1 MFNRALRRHGFA
13 PNSRWRYKTK
23 WKQKMGLF
31 VGVALAIGVGL
42 FTTVSGF
49 DRDRSL
55 YPVILMVIASYYGLF
70 AVMGGSSALG
80 LEAGVIVAFALAAAM
95 GFRTNLWIVVVAL
108 VGHGLFDWYHDR
120 LIDNSGVPTW
130 WPIFCLSFDVA
141 AGGYL
146 AGRLFFKK
154 IEATNPAN
162 FSGLI
167 NPYVELE
174 LAAAKAAELG
184 GDPSISFRHLERA
197 HILGQESTMHHVRVH
212 LHMMIW
218 GMRRHDL
225 REVAGQILRVIGAAT
240 GTWAGL
246 VPRGN
251 TGGAN
256 VSALKPMAIPDDL
269 ADQMAKARL
278 FGSKH

>member
-1 MFNRALRRHGFA
+1 
-13 PNSRWRYKTK
+13 
-23 WKQKMGLF
+23 MGLF

-42 FTTVSGF
+42 FITVSGF
-49 DRDRSL
+49 DRDRSV
-55 YPVILMVIASYYGLF
+55 YPVILVVIASYYGLF

-80 LEAGVIVAFALAAAM
+80 LEAGVIVAFALAATLS
-95 GFRTNLWIVVVAL
+95 FRTSLWIVVFAL

-120 LIDNSGVPTW
+120 LIDNSGVPAW

-146 AGRLFFKK
+146 AWRLLFKK
-154 IEATNPAN
+154 IAATNPTGFGA
-162 FSGLI
+162 LI

-174 LAAAKAAELG
+174 LAAARVAELG
-184 GDPSISFRHLERA
+184 GDPLSGFRHLERA
-197 HILGQESTMHHVRVH
+197 HILGQQSTKQHVRVH
-212 LHMMIW
+212 LHMLIW
-218 GMRRHDL
+218 GIRRHDP

-256 VSALKPMAIPDDL
+256 VGALKPMAIPDDL

-278 FGSKH
+278 FGLKD